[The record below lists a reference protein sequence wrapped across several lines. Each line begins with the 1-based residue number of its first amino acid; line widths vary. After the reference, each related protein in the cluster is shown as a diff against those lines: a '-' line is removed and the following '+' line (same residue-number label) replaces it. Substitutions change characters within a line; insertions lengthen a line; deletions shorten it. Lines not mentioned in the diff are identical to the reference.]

1 MTVCRARHCKSNIK
15 QLALNQISNEF
26 EMVMAIVA
34 KIIDAVTP
42 SLDKPE
48 LLRSQVAAFTRQIPM
63 MYFIV
68 CVNVTFLSATHFQY
82 APAVLTLGVPLILT
96 ALSIIR
102 TIRWRQARTISVTDA
117 GAAKA
122 LRDTIIF
129 AILLGSGFVGWALM
143 MFPYGDPFT
152 QMHVIF
158 FVGITFVVCALSLM
172 HMRTAAFSLM
182 FVVLVPFITFLSFTG
197 NIVMVAIAA
206 NLALVAVAIAVIL
219 LNYYR
224 DFEALSDS
232 KVQLQKLHDEV
243 VHLVETDSLTQLAN
257 RRHFFAQ
264 LGESLLHSV
273 TTGER
278 LTIGVLDLD
287 GFKAVNDAFGHR
299 AGDHVLIEVARRL
312 RSIDKDFACIARLGG
327 DEFGIIVNGEKS
339 DAELRVI
346 GLSICLALRVPYRIA
361 DTLAQLG
368 GSVGFASCPD
378 AADSAEKLYECA
390 DYALYYA
397 KNNARGTAVLFTA
410 GHQGEIRELSLIDQ
424 TLRHINIR
432 EELSLAFQP
441 IVDIETGQTV
451 ACEALARWTNAQLG
465 LVQPSTFIRAAER
478 SGMIGPLTELLLE
491 KALVHAI
498 DWPAHV
504 RLSFNLSAFD
514 LTSPSAT
521 ARIGD
526 IIANATIDPARIDLE
541 VTETALMQNYDRAR
555 DALTMLKETGA
566 RISLDDFGSGYSSLS
581 YVHQLPIDKI
591 KIDRSFVAEIE
602 YGGAGSEIVKTIID
616 LCRSLNLECVVE
628 GVETPG
634 QAAVLRGL
642 GCRLMQGFW
651 FAKPMTSEMLRH
663 HLAENARGQ
672 CSLPPPLVQL
682 GDQTRLVA

>member
-1 MTVCRARHCKSNIK
+1 M
-15 QLALNQISNEF
+15 E
-26 EMVMAIVA
+26 IVA
-34 KIIDAVTP
+34 KIVDAITP
-42 SLDKPE
+42 SLDKAE
-48 LLRSQVAAFTRQIPM
+48 FQRTQVEAFARQIPM
-63 MYFIV
+63 IYFIA
-68 CVNVTFLSATHFQY
+68 CVNVIALSITHFRF
-82 APAVLTLGVPLILT
+82 APLALTLATPAVLLTVGILRTLRWRRFGSAPLTKPRASHALRGTTLFATI
-96 ALSIIR
+96 LSI
-102 TIRWRQARTISVTDA
+102 
-117 GAAKA
+117 
-122 LRDTIIF
+122 F
-129 AILLGSGFVGWALM
+129 FVGWSLLL
-143 MFPYGDPFT
+143 FPHGDFFT

-158 FVGITFVVCALSLM
+158 FIGVTFVVCALGLM

-182 FVVLVPFITFLSFTG
+182 FIALVPFTALISLSG
-197 NIVMVAIAA
+197 NMV
-206 NLALVAVAIAVIL
+206 LVAVAFNLSVVAIAIAIIL
-219 LNYYR
+219 LNHYR
-224 DFEALSDS
+224 DFEALCDS
-232 KVQLQKLHDEV
+232 KAQLQKLHDEV

-257 RRHFFAQ
+257 RRHFFA
-264 LGESLLHSV
+264 LLEDSLQRFRD
-273 TTGER
+273 TGER

-287 GFKAVNDAFGHR
+287 GFKAVNDAFGHA
-299 AGDHVLIEVARRL
+299 AGDDVLIEVARRL
-312 RSIDKDFACIARLGG
+312 RSVGADFACIARLGG
-327 DEFGIIVNGEKS
+327 DEFSVILNGEKS
-339 DAELRVI
+339 DAELRLI
-346 GLSICLALRVPYRIA
+346 GLSICLALRLPYRIA

-441 IVDIETGQTV
+441 IIDIETGHTV
-451 ACEALARWTNAQLG
+451 ACEALARWHNPQLG
-465 LVQPSTFIRAAER
+465 SVETSAFIRAAER

-521 ARIGD
+521 ARIGE
-526 IIANATIDPARIDLE
+526 IIASAQIDAARIDLE
-541 VTETALMQNYDRAR
+541 VTETALMQNFDRAR
-555 DALTMLKETGA
+555 DALTTLKATGA

-591 KIDRSFVAEIE
+591 KIDRSFVAAIE
-602 YGGAGSEIVKTIID
+602 HGGAGSEIVKTIID

-628 GVETPG
+628 GIETPG
-634 QAAVLRGL
+634 QVAILRGL

-651 FAKPMTSEMLRH
+651 FARPMTSEKLRN
-663 HLAENARGQ
+663 HLAENARGH
-672 CSLPPPLVQL
+672 CSVPMPVSKIES
-682 GDQTRLVA
+682 QTRLVA

>member
-1 MTVCRARHCKSNIK
+1 MDMH
-15 QLALNQISNEF
+15 LG
-26 EMVMAIVA
+26 A
-34 KIIDAVTP
+34 KIIDAVRP

-48 LLRSQVAAFTRQIPM
+48 LMRSQVAAFTRQIPM
-63 MYFIV
+63 MYLIV
-68 CVNVTFLSATHFQY
+68 CVNVVVLSATHFKY
-82 APAVLTLGVPLILT
+82 APAGLTLGLPAALLT
-96 ALSIIR
+96 LSLMR
-102 TIRWRQARTISVTDA
+102 TILWWRGRRLAITDA
-117 GAAKA
+117 AAVKA
-122 LRDTIIF
+122 LRTTVVF
-129 AILLGSGFVGWALM
+129 AILLGGGFVGWALM
-143 MFPYGDPFT
+143 LFSYGNAFT
-152 QMHVIF
+152 KMHVVF
-158 FVGITFVVCALSLM
+158 FVGITFVVCVLSLM

-182 FVVLVPFITFLSFTG
+182 FVVLVPFISFLSLTG
-197 NIVMVAIAA
+197 NIVMVAIAC
-206 NLALVAVAIAVIL
+206 NLAMVAFAIAVIL
-219 LNYYR
+219 LNHYR

-257 RRHFFAQ
+257 RRHFFAR
-264 LGESLLHSV
+264 LGDSLEHSA

-312 RSIDKDFACIARLGG
+312 RSVDEDFACIARLGG
-327 DEFGIIVNGEKS
+327 DEFGIIVKGEKS
-339 DAELRVI
+339 DAELRLI
-346 GLSICLALRVPYRIA
+346 GLSICLALRLPYRIA

-451 ACEALARWTNAQLG
+451 ACEALARWNNAQLG
-465 LVQPSTFIRAAER
+465 LVETSTFIRAAER

-521 ARIGD
+521 ARIGS
-526 IIANATIDPARIDLE
+526 IIAEARIDPARIDLE
-541 VTETALMQNYDRAR
+541 VTETALMQNFDRAR
-555 DALTMLKETGA
+555 DALTMLKATGA

-602 YGGAGSEIVKTIID
+602 RGGAGSEIVKTIID

-628 GVETPG
+628 GIETPG
-634 QAAVLRGL
+634 QVAILRGL
-642 GCRLMQGFW
+642 GCRLMQGYW
-651 FAKPMTSEMLRH
+651 FARPMTSEKLRE

-672 CSLPPPLVQL
+672 CSVPVPLAL
-682 GDQTRLVA
+682 LDGETRRVA